1 MGGVELGLCFREY
14 TGDAASVGD
23 IGGEDRVGGGV
34 HGEAGGAGH
43 GGDGVGEG
51 FEFANGGE
59 ADVGATAEEEEGFVG
74 GAWWVGGW

>member
-1 MGGVELGLCFREY
+1 MH
-14 TGDAASVGD
+14 S
-23 IGGEDRVGGGV
+23 
-34 HGEAGGAGH
+34 EAGGAGH

-74 GAWWVGGW
+74 GHGGWVGGKSVWGFGVGGCW